1 MTFLSGF
8 TGYLSAPSEEPM
20 LLGDDHV
27 FSISTE
33 RPTNHCTTRQFEP
46 TSSFDNWELNSVTQK
61 GEFCIV
67 TQARPA
73 GRQAKFLYAIKQ
85 LTPKW
90 RRSHIGQA
98 TLQREAE
105 LGRLISHPHIVPV
118 LDGNPDAD
126 EPFLVQPWLQG
137 DSLQK
142 ILSKGRAMPP
152 IEVLWVAR
160 QIAEA
165 LAELETHGFC
175 HSDIKP
181 ANIMISENGHVTLI
195 DLGLARRKG
204 EARLPMDQAIVG
216 TPKYMAAEV
225 RESSEQVDIRADIYS
240 LGQVMLEMLFGNVM
254 PVSDFISDKN
264 NDENHHTLWRTCW
277 DALAAKYAETLSSA
291 QTVNKLESLLTAMTA
306 SDAAKRPISANSLV
320 RQLISLELA
329 LI

>member
-1 MTFLSGF
+1 MTLLSGL
-8 TGYLSAPSEEPM
+8 TGNLSVSSEESL
-20 LLGDDHV
+20 LLGDDRV
-27 FSISTE
+27 FSVTIDF
-33 RPTNHCTTRQFEP
+33 PTSHRIIGQFEQ
-46 TSSFDNWELNSVTQK
+46 TNSLDDWELNSVSHK
-61 GEFCIV
+61 GEFCTV

-85 LTPKW
+85 LAPKW

-98 TLQREAE
+98 TLKREAE

-137 DSLQK
+137 ESLQD
-142 ILSKGRAMPP
+142 ILSKRRAMPP

-165 LAELETHGFC
+165 LTELETHEFC

-181 ANIMISENGHVTLI
+181 ANIMISESGHVTLI

-204 EARLPMDQAIVG
+204 EACLPMDQAIVG
-216 TPKYMAAEV
+216 TPKYMATEV
-225 RESSEQVDIRADIYS
+225 REFPEQVGIRADIYS
-240 LGQVMLEMLFGNVM
+240 LGQVMLEMLFGNVI
-254 PVSDFISDKN
+254 PVVDSSSEK
-264 NDENHHTLWRTCW
+264 HHPLWRACW
-277 DALAAKYAETLSSA
+277 DALTAKYAGTLPSA
-291 QTVNKLESLLTAMTA
+291 QTVNKLESLLAAMTA
-306 SDAAKRPISANSLV
+306 SDAAKRPTSANNLV